1 MNANTAPASVF
12 NALAAELRATQQ
24 PMPVPADVA
33 PPVIKPPRNLAHIN
47 VDPATEKACARF
59 ARDYL
64 AATEKVTKA
73 ENTAFALA
81 TAFVKTIHG
90 DKAPDYATYKKVRA
104 ELRAQCELLGHGIP
118 LEFDTV
124 RKAYANAIK
133 KTFGALPESDSPE
146 AQRKAAARAAKGK
159 PGRKAGTTGIDAK
172 AGESATIPEHELIG
186 QFIAKHG
193 VSAVLVELAKILG
206 TEKATVDDAHMLI
219 DIARHYAK

>member
-1 MNANTAPASVF
+1 MTATTAPASVF
-12 NALAAELRATQQ
+12 NALASELRATQQ
-24 PMPVPADVA
+24 PMPIPTDVP
-33 PPVIKPPRNLAHIN
+33 PPGIKPPRNLAHIN

-64 AATEKVTKA
+64 AATEKVTRA

-81 TAFVKTIHG
+81 LAFVKAVHG
-90 DKAPDYATYKKVRA
+90 DKAPDYKTYKNVRT

-133 KTFGALPESDSPE
+133 KTFGALPESDNPE
-146 AQRKAAARAAKGK
+146 ARRKAAARAAKGA
-159 PGRKAGTTGIDAK
+159 PGRKTGTAGTDAK
-172 AGESATIPEHELIG
+172 VDGSSTIPEHELIG

-193 VSAVLVELAKILG
+193 VSAVLVELAKILS
-206 TEKATVDDAHMLI
+206 TEKATTDDAHALI